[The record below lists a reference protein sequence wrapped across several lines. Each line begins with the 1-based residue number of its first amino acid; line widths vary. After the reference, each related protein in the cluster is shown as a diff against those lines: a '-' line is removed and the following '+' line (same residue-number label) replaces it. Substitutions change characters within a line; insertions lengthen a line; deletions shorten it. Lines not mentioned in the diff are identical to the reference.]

1 MRHQS
6 QRPALRAQSLRPQN
20 PRPNSLRPHD
30 LRQWTT
36 ALLALAMLLLAMP
49 LAAYT
54 VYLKDGSKIIIKE
67 KYRVQGGNAILT
79 LPNGTQSSI
88 PLNSIDVAKTD
99 QANAADYGTALVI
112 EGGET
117 RALKPGERSTAPR
130 QKRLADLITERGVAT
145 RDLPTAR
152 RPSGAEEALAAAS
165 AAGWPDLMNL
175 DRKSHP
181 DRELAAQLEALFYGA
196 GLPGTH
202 VYEGT
207 TGSRAFVE
215 LSAATEAEVLRALEV
230 GADLLLKAQQ
240 SFPGRVSSFELL
252 MVSPAK
258 ERGGQFLLSPEQ
270 AAAIVG
276 KKVDLVAFFLSNVQ
290 Y

>member
-6 QRPALRAQSLRPQN
+6 LRPKN
-20 PRPNSLRPHD
+20 LR
-30 LRQWTT
+30 RWTT

-88 PLNSIDVAKTD
+88 PLNSIDVVKTD

-117 RALKPGERSTAPR
+117 RPLKPGEKSTAPR

-145 RDLPTAR
+145 RELPTAR
-152 RPSGAEEALAAAS
+152 RPSGAEEALAAAT

-196 GLPGTH
+196 GLPGAH

-215 LSAATEAEVLRALEV
+215 LSAATETEVLRALEV

-240 SFPGRVSSFELL
+240 SFPGRVGSFELL

>member
-1 MRHQS
+1 MRH
-6 QRPALRAQSLRPQN
+6 LSLRP
-20 PRPNSLRPHD
+20 PSLRFET
-30 LRQWTT
+30 LRLGNLRRWTT
-36 ALLALAMLLLAMP
+36 ALLALALLLVAAP

-67 KYRVQGGNAILT
+67 KYRVQGGTAILT
-79 LPNGTQSSI
+79 LPNGSQSSI
-88 PLNSIDVAKTD
+88 PLNSIDIPKTD
-99 QANAADYGTALVI
+99 QANTADYGTALVI
-112 EGGET
+112 EGGEA
-117 RALKPGERSTAPR
+117 RALKPGERSTVPQ

-145 RDLPTAR
+145 RELPTAR
-152 RPSGAEEALAAAS
+152 RPVGAEEALAAANPS
-165 AAGWPDLMNL
+165 GWPDLMNL

-181 DRELAAQLEALFYGA
+181 DRELAAQLEALFYRA

-215 LSAATEAEVLRALEV
+215 LPAATEPEVLRALEV

-240 SFPGRVSSFELL
+240 SFPGRVGSFELL

-258 ERGGQFLLSPEQ
+258 ERGGQFLLTPEQ